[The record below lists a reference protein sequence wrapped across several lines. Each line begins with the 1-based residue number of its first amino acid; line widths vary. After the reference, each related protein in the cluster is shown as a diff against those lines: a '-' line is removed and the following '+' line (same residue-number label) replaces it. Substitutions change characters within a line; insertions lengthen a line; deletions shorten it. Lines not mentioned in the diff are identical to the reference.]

1 MVICFEKVNLK
12 FKKKNGYNI
21 WYGMIQEI
29 CNFVWLY
36 NK

>member
-12 FKKKNGYNI
+12 LKKNGYNI

-29 CNFVWLY
+29 CNFV
-36 NK
+36 